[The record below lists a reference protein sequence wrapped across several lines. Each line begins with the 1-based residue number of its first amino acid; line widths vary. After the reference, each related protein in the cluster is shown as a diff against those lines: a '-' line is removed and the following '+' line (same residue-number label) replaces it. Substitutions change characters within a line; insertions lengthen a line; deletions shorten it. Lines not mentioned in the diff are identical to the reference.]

1 MLLFTDGEPVH
12 PLVWDINRDD
22 DVGVVLFLQVV
33 SLCVHLLVL
42 YKLTGAPGEKLV
54 LG

>member
-1 MLLFTDGEPVH
+1 MLLFIDGEPVH
-12 PLVWDINRDD
+12 PLVCDINRDD
-22 DVGVVLFLQVV
+22 DVGVVFLQVV

-42 YKLTGAPGEKLV
+42 YKLTGAPGEKLL